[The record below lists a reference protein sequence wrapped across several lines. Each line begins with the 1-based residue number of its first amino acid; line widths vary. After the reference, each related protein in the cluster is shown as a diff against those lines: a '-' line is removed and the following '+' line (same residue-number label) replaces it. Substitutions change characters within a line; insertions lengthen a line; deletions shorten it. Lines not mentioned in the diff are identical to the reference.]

1 MGMYDSVFADC
12 KCGKVIEFQS
22 KARPDAYL
30 ATYYHTGV
38 PVEIA
43 NDLDGR
49 TQSCPVCGARVTLRS
64 GFPKAVPMTVEFDS
78 EAQET

>member
-30 ATYYHTGV
+30 ATYYRTDV
-38 PVEIA
+38 PVVIA

-49 TQSCPVCGARVTLRS
+49 TQSCPVCGTRVTLRS
-64 GFPKAVPMTVEFDS
+64 DLPTMVPMAVEYGN
-78 EAQET
+78 EAQEA